1 MVVIAYR
8 QARDA
13 PHAPPPHG
21 PHIRASACGIQAG
34 CIATQGALEHER
46 SHRSRLGKLHRYPPP
61 SGWPWSGYRC
71 YGPISMR
78 LQPAYLA
85 VKSVWGAIPTSKKPG
100 IVWSYDTSALQVSL
114 MLAETLQSASRC
126 TGICE
131 MRLRSRELTR
141 DSTNVLRCNN

>member
-21 PHIRASACGIQAG
+21 PHIRASACGTQAG

-85 VKSVWGAIPTSKKPG
+85 VKSVWSD
-100 IVWSYDTSALQVSL
+100 SNLQEARNS
-114 MLAETLQSASRC
+114 M
-126 TGICE
+126 
-131 MRLRSRELTR
+131 
-141 DSTNVLRCNN
+141 VLRYKRIAGVVDASGDAPKRIEMYWNMRDEAQIARAHAR